1 MNKIETIAL
10 STAAILCLTA
20 CGSRESERA
29 APEAAS
35 METDATST
43 LSPAAPTATTTT
55 VTPNQPAQQVDK
67 GGKPGATTPPPK

>member
-10 STAAILCLTA
+10 STAAMLCLAA
-20 CGSRESERA
+20 CGSREAERA

-35 METDATST
+35 MEADATST
-43 LSPAAPTATTTT
+43 LSPTEPDATTTT